1 MADFGTVFE
10 PVWAPHEVMVEPF
23 LGEGANGESW
33 GPVALVRDVFVE
45 DTQEVV
51 IDDTGAEVVSRGRVT
66 FFPYENAPLKRSKV
80 ILWAGAAHERTAE
93 IFKLVIN
100 HHPEW
105 PSNAVGYLR

>member
-10 PVWAPHEVMVEPF
+10 PVWAPHSVMVAPF

-33 GPVALVRDVFVE
+33 GPTTSVKNVFVE

-66 FFPYENAPLKRSKV
+66 FFPFEAAPLKRSKV
-80 ILWAGAAHERTAE
+80 TVWAGTSHERVAE

-100 HHPEW
+100 HHPGW